1 VSAGLPGEGAIV
13 RLAARAT
20 WPGRLGGW
28 TLATAGLG
36 MLFVLSCSIGKY
48 PVAPGDLASLLVAKA
63 LGLPHGVPGVQETVV
78 LRVRLPRVAAAML
91 VGAALSAS
99 GAAYQG
105 VFRNPLV
112 SPDILGVSAG
122 AALGAS
128 LGLFLALPVVAIQ
141 ILAFGCGLGAVA
153 LVCLIAAA
161 VVRYDPALV
170 LILAGIVV
178 GTLFTASISLLKFL
192 ADPYNTLPAILVL
205 DEPTA
210 NLDFG
215 NQVRV
220 LGVMARLATQG
231 LAVVIATHFPDH
243 AFLVASQVPLLQ
255 GGRWWRSAGHTTS
268 SLRQPSGAS
277 MAWMWR

>member
-1 VSAGLPGEGAIV
+1 
-13 RLAARAT
+13 
-20 WPGRLGGW
+20 
-28 TLATAGLG
+28 
-36 MLFVLSCSIGKY
+36 
-48 PVAPGDLASLLVAKA
+48 LVAKA

-112 SPDILGVSAG
+112 APDILGVSAG